1 MKTKPSAMW
10 NWCAGIGLAALL
22 CGLPQQAVADLS
34 EGFESGMPTS
44 YTTGDVALGSGTWS
58 FVNVIRGTTKYAGSY
73 SCQIRSSTGAEART
87 PTLAGGVGT
96 ISFWVYSS
104 TSTGGLQV
112 NLSTDSGA
120 TWTPAAGSPFTGLGS
135 SWVQQ
140 QITVDNAS
148 VNKVQFYRTGATISL
163 DEVAITSYAGGP
175 AAPSV
180 ATVAASGIG
189 TTTATANGNVTDD
202 GGDTVTERGVV
213 YKTTAG
219 VAITDNP
226 TAAAAGGT
234 GAFSVDLSSLS
245 VNQIYYFKAY
255 AINSVDTTLAA
266 NELNFTT
273 LANVPAAP
281 TVDNPTATTL
291 DVAVNANGNPA
302 STEFA
307 IQRTSDDQYLQAN
320 GSFGASAVWQTAA
333 IWDTTTA
340 TGLSPKPSIPSRSRP
355 ATARTWK
362 PRSARRPANR
372 PSRRPPASGSIR

>member
-10 NWCAGIGLAALL
+10 NWCAGIGLA
-22 CGLPQQAVADLS
+22 QAVADLS

-180 ATVAASGIG
+180 TTVAASGIG

-226 TAAAAGGT
+226 TAAAAGGKART
-234 GAFSVDLSSLS
+234 PSIFLAFRQPDLLF
-245 VNQIYYFKAY
+245 QGLCHQQRRHDA
-255 AINSVDTTLAA
+255 
-266 NELNFTT
+266 
-273 LANVPAAP
+273 
-281 TVDNPTATTL
+281 
-291 DVAVNANGNPA
+291 GG
-302 STEFA
+302 
-307 IQRTSDDQYLQAN
+307 QRTELHHAGQRAGGPDGGQSHGDDPRRDGQRQRQSRFDGIRDPADERRQYLQAN

-333 IWDTTTA
+333 TWGTTTA
-340 TGLSPKPSIPSRSRP
+340 TGLSPETEYSFQVKARNG
-355 ATARTWK
+355 ANVETAFGT
-362 PRSARRPANR
+362 RPANR
-372 PSRRPPASGSIR
+372 PRRRPPASGSIR

>member
-1 MKTKPSAMW
+1 MKAIGSRMW
-10 NWCAGIGLAALL
+10 KWGAGLGLAAALW
-22 CGLPQQAVADLS
+22 GQPQQAVADLA
-34 EGFESGMPTS
+34 EGFETGMPTS
-44 YTTGDVALGSGTWS
+44 YSTGDYALGSGTWS

-73 SCQIRSSTGAEART
+73 SCQLRSSTGAQAQT

-104 TSTGGLQV
+104 TATGGMQV
-112 NLSTDSGA
+112 NLSTDGGA
-120 TWTPAAGSPFTGLGS
+120 SWTPAAGSPFTGLGS
-135 SWVQQ
+135 AWAQKTIV
-140 QITVDNAS
+140 VDNAS
-148 VNKVQFYRTGATISL
+148 VNKVQFYRTGATLSL
-163 DEVAITSYAGGP
+163 DAVAITSYAGGP

-189 TTTATANGNVTDD
+189 ATAATANGNVTDD
-202 GGDTVTERGVV
+202 GGDTVTERGIC
-213 YKTTAG
+213 YKTSSG

-234 GAFSVDLSSLS
+234 GEFSVDLASLD

-281 TVDNPTATTL
+281 TVGNPTATTL

-302 STEFA
+302 ATEFA
-307 IQRTSDDQYLQAN
+307 IQRT
-320 GSFGASAVWQTAA
+320 
-333 IWDTTTA
+333 
-340 TGLSPKPSIPSRSRP
+340 
-355 ATARTWK
+355 
-362 PRSARRPANR
+362 
-372 PSRRPPASGSIR
+372 